1 MSLRDFFSNRRSRL
15 RLIAKLRLKLK
26 RMLSLNVSPRV
37 LAKASA
43 FGALIGISPYIG
55 FQTYIA
61 IFCSS
66 YFNLPIY
73 PLMIGVYI
81 TNPITIPF
89 IFALTT
95 KLGLIVLGMDS
106 SFSFDWSNV
115 TMSSLLSAGKT
126 LFIPFIVGTH
136 LAGIISAVLT
146 YFIVYFLAK
155 RYKVYKGV
163 DEEGKEKYGI
173 K

>member
-1 MSLRDFFSNRRSRL
+1 MFSIFKNKTSRL
-15 RLIAKLRLKLK
+15 RFIARMRLKLK
-26 RMLSLNVSPRV
+26 MMLSLDVSPRV

-55 FQTYIA
+55 AQTYIA
-61 IFCSS
+61 LFVSS

-89 IFALTT
+89 IFAFTT
-95 KLGLIVLGMDS
+95 KVGLMLLGMDS
-106 SFSFDWSNV
+106 SFTFDWNNV
-115 TMSSLLSAGKT
+115 TISSLFEAGKT

-136 LAGIISAVLT
+136 FVGIVCAFFT
-146 YFIVYFLAK
+146 YFIIYFIAK
-155 RYKVYKGV
+155 KYKVYKGQ
-163 DEEGKEKYGI
+163 DESGKAKYGL

>member
-1 MSLRDFFSNRRSRL
+1 MFSIFKNKTSRL
-15 RLIAKLRLKLK
+15 RFIARMRLKLK
-26 RMLSLNVSPRV
+26 MMLSLDVSPRV

-55 FQTYIA
+55 AQTYIA
-61 IFCSS
+61 LFVSS

-89 IFALTT
+89 IFAFTT
-95 KLGLIVLGMDS
+95 KVGLMLLGMDS
-106 SFSFDWSNV
+106 SFTFDWDNV
-115 TMSSLLSAGKT
+115 TISSLFEAGKT

-136 LAGIISAVLT
+136 FVGIVCAFFT
-146 YFIVYFLAK
+146 YFIIYFIAK
-155 RYKVYKGV
+155 KYRVYKGQ
-163 DEEGKEKYGI
+163 DESGKAKYGL

>member
-1 MSLRDFFSNRRSRL
+1 MFSIFKNKTSRL
-15 RLIAKLRLKLK
+15 RFIARMRLKLK
-26 RMLSLNVSPRV
+26 MMLSLDVSPRV

-55 FQTYIA
+55 AQTYIA
-61 IFCSS
+61 LFVSS

-89 IFALTT
+89 IFAFTT
-95 KLGLIVLGMDS
+95 KVGLMLLGMDS
-106 SFSFDWSNV
+106 SFIFDWDNV
-115 TMSSLLSAGKT
+115 TISSLFEAGKT

-136 LAGIISAVLT
+136 FVGIVCAFFT
-146 YFIVYFLAK
+146 YFIIYFIAK
-155 RYKVYKGV
+155 KYKVYKGE
-163 DEEGKEKYGI
+163 DESGKAKYGL

>member
-1 MSLRDFFSNRRSRL
+1 MFSIFKNKTSRL
-15 RLIAKLRLKLK
+15 RFIARMRLKLK
-26 RMLSLNVSPRV
+26 MMLSLDVSPRV

-55 FQTYIA
+55 AQTYIA
-61 IFCSS
+61 LFVSS

-89 IFALTT
+89 IFAFTT
-95 KLGLIVLGMDS
+95 KVGLMLLGMDS
-106 SFSFDWSNV
+106 SFTFDWDNV
-115 TMSSLLSAGKT
+115 TISSLFEAGKT

-136 LAGIISAVLT
+136 FVGIVCAFFN
-146 YFIVYFLAK
+146 YFIIYFIAK
-155 RYKVYKGV
+155 KYKVYKGQ
-163 DEEGKEKYGI
+163 DESGKAKYGL

>member
-1 MSLRDFFSNRRSRL
+1 MFSIFKNKTSRL
-15 RLIAKLRLKLK
+15 RFIARMRLKLK
-26 RMLSLNVSPRV
+26 MMLSLDVSPRV

-55 FQTYIA
+55 TQTYIA
-61 IFCSS
+61 LFVSS

-89 IFALTT
+89 IFAFTT
-95 KLGLIVLGMDS
+95 KVGLMLLGMDS
-106 SFSFDWSNV
+106 SFTFDWDNV
-115 TMSSLLSAGKT
+115 TISSLFEAGKT

-136 LAGIISAVLT
+136 FVGIVCAFFT
-146 YFIVYFLAK
+146 YFIIYFIAK
-155 RYKVYKGV
+155 KYKVYKGQ
-163 DEEGKEKYGI
+163 DESGKAKYGL

>member
-1 MSLRDFFSNRRSRL
+1 MFSIFKNKTSRL
-15 RLIAKLRLKLK
+15 RFIARMRLKLK
-26 RMLSLNVSPRV
+26 MMLSLDVSPRV

-55 FQTYIA
+55 AQTYIA
-61 IFCSS
+61 LFVSS

-89 IFALTT
+89 IFAFTT
-95 KLGLIVLGMDS
+95 KVGLMLLGMDS
-106 SFSFDWSNV
+106 SFTFDWDNV
-115 TMSSLLSAGKT
+115 TISSLFEAGKT

-136 LAGIISAVLT
+136 FVGIVCAFFT
-146 YFIVYFLAK
+146 YFIIYFIAK
-155 RYKVYKGV
+155 KYKVYTGA
-163 DEEGKEKYGI
+163 D
-173 K
+173 

>member
-1 MSLRDFFSNRRSRL
+1 MFSIFKNKTSRL
-15 RLIAKLRLKLK
+15 RFIARMRLKLK
-26 RMLSLNVSPRV
+26 MMLSLDVSPRV

-55 FQTYIA
+55 AQTYIA
-61 IFCSS
+61 LFVSS

-89 IFALTT
+89 IFAFTT
-95 KLGLIVLGMDS
+95 KVGLMLLGMDS
-106 SFSFDWSNV
+106 SFTFDWDNV
-115 TMSSLLSAGKT
+115 TISSLFEAGKT

-136 LAGIISAVLT
+136 FVGIVCAFFT
-146 YFIVYFLAK
+146 YFITYFIAK
-155 RYKVYKGV
+155 KYKVYKGQ
-163 DEEGKEKYGI
+163 DESGKAKYGL